1 MEKERLFSSSI
12 PKPIIDILRNHDSI
26 KFIINKDN
34 KVVTIRKKHLYT
46 ILKKFRLMIAVSS
59 FYEI

>member
-1 MEKERLFSSSI
+1 MEKERLFPSSI

-34 KVVTIRKKHLYT
+34 KVVTIRKKHLYP
-46 ILKKFRLMIAVSS
+46 ILKKFRLMITVSS

>member
-12 PKPIIDILRNHDSI
+12 PKPIIDILGNHDSI

-34 KVVTIRKKHLYT
+34 IVSHYPEKHPYP
-46 ILKKFRLMIAVSS
+46 ILKKFRLMIIVSN